1 MGLDFNTSKSSFAY
15 FHDADAPLM
24 RSIRTTLTEH
34 NIEVRTDWVTVVGA
48 VIGRDADAISAGVA
62 ATQAVDQSSAAFFR
76 RLQLEPLNV
85 QSAMIVLRQCGVPQM
100 NYSLRCMPPSCIAQ
114 QAAAFD
120 DLVIGAA
127 QSKLLLHA
135 DEMCKAETLE
145 RLRAPLRHGGFGL
158 TSALSTSPAAFLG
171 SMAAVAAGG
180 APVFLP
186 HSQPDCPLPS
196 TSLLYGWLE
205 DSMQKV
211 RVHQLAPQLPAT
223 AASFFQHFPP
233 RLPSSRDLSAFV
245 LQRELSSQA
254 TSNTYK
260 ASLQRTKELEKTDG
274 GRALAHLVAVSAP
287 RAWAWKSVA
296 PTSKELELTDTQYR
310 LAARLNLDLQPMEG
324 AAALSD
330 DCSLCGRSNAIRN
343 DPWHYLSCKKL
354 SRGEITVRHDDVGRT
369 LHRNALTLGLKAQ
382 LEPKGLQADSNLR
395 PDLLISLPGRTIL
408 TDVAVCHPLAPG
420 AVKRRGGKLAKARTA
435 EQQKKRKYA
444 KLASQRRYEM
454 LPFAVETSGGFAPA
468 AVQLMHAM
476 ALAAAQT
483 FLLWSHTVSSCAN
496 ATTASCHATTTCSW
510 TSLHTL
516 PHRHH
521 PRPRLPLQLLR
532 LPPLHRRGSPRLLR
546 VILSVATR
554 MATTMLV
561 RSSSPRRLTSAT
573 PTSERRGRLSTS
585 SDTASCRGQRAC
597 CTPPQPWR
605 TYNKHRCRLQSRP
618 CTPLSHPPL
627 SSLPCRTTHLS
638 RSWRTTTS

>member
-1 MGLDFNTSKSSFAY
+1 M
-15 FHDADAPLM
+15 
-24 RSIRTTLTEH
+24 
-34 NIEVRTDWVTVVGA
+34 
-48 VIGRDADAISAGVA
+48 A

-186 HSQPDCPLPS
+186 YSQPDCPLPS

-211 RVHQLAPQLPAT
+211 RAHQLAPQLPAT
-223 AASFFQHFPP
+223 AATFFQHFPP

-260 ASLQRTKELEKTDG
+260 ASLQRTKELGKTDG

-369 LHRNALTLGLKAQ
+369 LHRNALALGLKAQ

-483 FLLWSHTVSSCAN
+483 FQLWT
-496 ATTASCHATTTCSW
+496 HAAIIQ
-510 TSLHTL
+510 
-516 PHRHH
+516 
-521 PRPRLPLQLLR
+521 QLV
-532 LPPLHRRGSPRLLR
+532 G
-546 VILSVATR
+546 SVAIAVQRGTAMSYLDGYER
-554 MATTMLV
+554 SVGASGAKASTCTVEVIDDDNEDDAAAGSGRELV
-561 RSSSPRRLTSAT
+561 RKR
-573 PTSERRGRLSTS
+573 
-585 SDTASCRGQRAC
+585 
-597 CTPPQPWR
+597 
-605 TYNKHRCRLQSRP
+605 K
-618 CTPLSHPPL
+618 
-627 SSLPCRTTHLS
+627 
-638 RSWRTTTS
+638 